1 MRKATSALVGLAGI
15 VTLSASW
22 ATGLAPKHAAVTG
35 VHILSSAKAGTPV
48 AAAPPKP
55 SGSSKASRSSK
66 ASGSTPTGSSK
77 TSSGSKTSG
86 AAPRATTAAPASGT
100 VDGAVVG
107 TQYGSVQVRVSFTG
121 KKITNVHA
129 LQLTDS
135 SRTSVSISAGAA
147 PTLRREALA
156 AQSAQIDVVS
166 GATYTSEA
174 YQQSLQS
181 AIDAAHLG

>member
-1 MRKATSALVGLAGI
+1 MRKATTALVGLAGV

-22 ATGLAPKHAAVTG
+22 ATGLTPKPAAVTG
-35 VHILSSAKAGTPV
+35 VHVLSGAKAGTPV

-55 SGSSKASRSSK
+55 AKSS
-66 ASGSTPTGSSK
+66 SGSTSSSTK
-77 TSSGSKTSG
+77 PSSHKASKAPA
-86 AAPRATTAAPASGT
+86 AAPQSGT

-129 LQLTDS
+129 LKLTDS
-135 SRTSVSISAGAA
+135 SGTSVSISAGAA
-147 PTLRREALA
+147 PTLRHEALA
-156 AQSAQIDVVS
+156 AQSAKIDVVS

-181 AIDAAHLG
+181 ALDAAHLG